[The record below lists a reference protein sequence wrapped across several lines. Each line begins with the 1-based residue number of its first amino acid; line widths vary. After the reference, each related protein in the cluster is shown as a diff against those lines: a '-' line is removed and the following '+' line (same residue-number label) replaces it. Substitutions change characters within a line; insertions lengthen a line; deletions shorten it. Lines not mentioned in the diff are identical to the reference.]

1 MSFNKP
7 VTFLI
12 ELMRWIARHVCPRVP
27 NRPWMR
33 YAGIVESGDPRSGQ
47 SIDEVVYDRED

>member
-1 MSFNKP
+1 LSFNKP